1 MTATPLA
8 SPPTDA
14 AATTPSALGGVARGG
29 VAGILGAGV
38 AGLAG
43 LAVTWLVAHRL
54 GPAHAGAFFA
64 ATAAFVLAATLAK
77 LGTQTG
83 LVYWPARL
91 RARGHGF
98 LLGACLRIAFAPVV
112 VAALAVAAALFAWA
126 PELARMI
133 DASAGSP
140 LAGQLRL
147 LAAFVPVAVLTDT
160 LLAAT
165 RGYRLIR
172 PTVLLDKLARPA
184 LQVLG
189 IAGVA
194 VAGVSAPEGFVLA
207 WAVPYLPAMLLAGY
221 ALHRAHA
228 ATTADIAA
236 RPVKR
241 SHRAGMRRAFWRFT
255 GPRSVASVAQLALQ
269 RVDVLLVAAL
279 AGLGAAGL
287 YAVAGRF
294 VVLGQ
299 FANQGISQAVQPR
312 LAEALAVRDRA
323 GANALYR
330 TATGWLVLL
339 TWPLY
344 LLVMTYAPAYLAIFG
359 DAYRDGARIV
369 VVLAAAM
376 MLATGCGM
384 VDIVLS
390 MAGRTSWN
398 LGNVAVALGLTVAI
412 DLALIPRLGALGAAV
427 GLAAA
432 VVANNLLPLAQVG
445 LALGLHP
452 FGAGWLAAAAVTV
465 VSFGVAPRVVALV
478 AGDSP
483 AGHAAAVTV
492 AVAVYLA
499 GAYLLRGPL
508 ALDALRALRPG
519 RKRSRGEK
527 ERACVPVPSPQSRS

>member
-1 MTATPLA
+1 MTAPPALPA
-8 SPPTDA
+8 FVADSPESPEA
-14 AATTPSALGGVARGG
+14 AAETKKAIGGVARGG

-54 GPAHAGAFFA
+54 GPEHAGAFFA
-64 ATAAFVLAATLAK
+64 ATAAFVLTSTLAK

-98 LLGACLRIAFAPVV
+98 LLGACLRSAFAPVV
-112 VAALAVAAALFAWA
+112 CAALAVGVALFVGA
-126 PELARMI
+126 PELARLTVG
-133 DASAGSP
+133 DAAP
-140 LAGQLRL
+140 PVHAALVTQLRL
-147 LAAFVPVAVLTDT
+147 LAAFVPLAVLSDT

-172 PTVLLDKLARPA
+172 PTVLLDKLVRPG
-184 LQVLG
+184 LQTV
-189 IAGVA
+189 GVA
-194 VAGVSAPEGFVLA
+194 AVAVSGAAGPSLFALA
-207 WAVPYLPAMLLAGY
+207 WALPYVPTALLAGY
-221 ALHRAHA
+221 ALHRAH
-228 ATTADIAA
+228 TRTMGDIVPT
-236 RPVKR
+236 RVKR
-241 SHRAGMRRAFWRFT
+241 SHRVSMRRAFWRFT
-255 GPRSVASVAQLALQ
+255 GPRSIASVAQLALQ

-312 LAEALAVRDRA
+312 LAEALALKDRA
-323 GANALYR
+323 AANTLYQ

-344 LLVMTYAPAYLAIFG
+344 LLVMTYAPAYLGIFG
-359 DAYRDGARIV
+359 SAYRDAATIV

-376 MLATGCGM
+376 LVATGCGM

-390 MAGRTSWN
+390 MAGRTAWN
-398 LGNVAVALGLTVAI
+398 LGNVLVALGLTIAL
-412 DLALIPRLGALGAAV
+412 DLALIPKLGALGAAI

-432 VVANNLLPLAQVG
+432 VVANNVLPLAQVG
-445 LALGLHP
+445 FGMGLHP
-452 FGAGWLAAAAVTV
+452 FGSGWLSAAGVTV
-465 VSFGVAPRVVALV
+465 LSFGVAPRLVGLALGTG
-478 AGDSP
+478 AG
-483 AGHAAAVTV
+483 ATVTALGVAVTT
-492 AVAVYLA
+492 YLA
-499 GAYLLRGPL
+499 GVRLLRGPL
-508 ALDALRALRPG
+508 ALDALKALRPG
-519 RKRSRGEK
+519 RRKKR
-527 ERACVPVPSPQSRS
+527 